1 MMILGLLV
9 LFPCYNSFL
18 HRKTG
23 AMMTPRRGSRKREK
37 GQGLVEY
44 GLILVLVM
52 VVVVLIV
59 GLTGQQ
65 LYGLFSQVSSELIRL
80 LP

>member
-1 MMILGLLV
+1 
-9 LFPCYNSFL
+9 
-18 HRKTG
+18 
-23 AMMTPRRGSRKREK
+23 MTIRRSSRKREK

-52 VVVVLIV
+52 VVVALVV